1 MRVRSAGS
9 DIYWR
14 MNSVLRIR
22 PRSRDFCDNETGPH
36 RSPQAPR
43 DTLTPPGTVIAGWSL
58 FYFAKSTG
66 WMVGGFPEGASMG
79 DLFGEQSA
87 NGGLQL
93 GLSLGFSI
101 ATVSIVYFGV
111 QKGIERIAR
120 VFLPILFGILVLL
133 LVSALRMDGAGEAI
147 GFIFRPSFGELD
159 GGSVLEV
166 TP

>member
-1 MRVRSAGS
+1 M
-9 DIYWR
+9 
-14 MNSVLRIR
+14 
-22 PRSRDFCDNETGPH
+22 FCGFLLL
-36 RSPQAPR
+36 SYY
-43 DTLTPPGTVIAGWSL
+43 TVIAGWSL

-133 LVSALRMDGAGEAI
+133 LVSALRMTGPARRSGSSSGRASVSWMAGASSRRSAT
-147 GFIFRPSFGELD
+147 RS
-159 GGSVLEV
+159 SRSRSAWAQW
-166 TP
+166 

>member
-1 MRVRSAGS
+1 
-9 DIYWR
+9 
-14 MNSVLRIR
+14 
-22 PRSRDFCDNETGPH
+22 
-36 RSPQAPR
+36 
-43 DTLTPPGTVIAGWSL
+43 
-58 FYFAKSTG
+58 
-66 WMVGGFPEGASMG
+66 MG

-111 QKGIERIAR
+111 QQGIERIAR

-147 GFIFRPSFGELD
+147 DRVHLPAELR
-159 GGSVLEV
+159 
-166 TP
+166 